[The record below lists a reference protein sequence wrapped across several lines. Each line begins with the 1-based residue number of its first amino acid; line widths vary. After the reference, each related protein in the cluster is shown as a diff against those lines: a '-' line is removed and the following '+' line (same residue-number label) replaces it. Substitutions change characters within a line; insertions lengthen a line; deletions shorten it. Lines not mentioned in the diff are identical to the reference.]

1 MITNNLQKSREI
13 HRFLA
18 TLLSILGTG
27 LGMFYLAIPS
37 YMIGGAALIITQGIL
52 IYFTMFS
59 LGYLLI
65 ISGPLAIF
73 FHILGIVFTV
83 RSFQIP
89 HHAERAPTGVSLP
102 SKWRTL
108 LSLAL
113 GATLLLLAVTMK
125 YVDIIEPF
133 TQTGENKRNVA
144 AESEQYLEQKYGE
157 DFQIQN
163 ISYHSIPSTEYT
175 MEVISNRHP
184 SVLFNMTKRPYE
196 DVPFRENYLN
206 ALWESQLDMKLK
218 PVIQKLYDD
227 SAAVHSGVQ
236 EGTTDKMIK
245 EYDDFKLNPKAVGD
259 QYIRIIV
266 FEDLTDSG
274 LPLEKERVLQTAK
287 VLKTVLDGNKASLD
301 IEYFPSTMNTKQNL
315 KAIEINDYMF
325 GQDHFDEKTY
335 EVQIEDIYK
344 LMSTKDIQIT
354 SLDRV
359 N

>member
-1 MITNNLQKSREI
+1 MTTNNLQKSREI

-102 SKWRTL
+102 SKWRAL

-133 TQTGENKRNVA
+133 TQTGENKRNGA

-163 ISYHSIPSTEYT
+163 ISYHSIPFTEYT
-175 MEVISNRHP
+175 MEAISNRHP
-184 SVLFNMTKRPYE
+184 SVLFNMTKRPYD

-206 ALWESQLDMKLK
+206 ALWE
-218 PVIQKLYDD
+218 
-227 SAAVHSGVQ
+227 
-236 EGTTDKMIK
+236 
-245 EYDDFKLNPKAVGD
+245 
-259 QYIRIIV
+259 R
-266 FEDLTDSG
+266 
-274 LPLEKERVLQTAK
+274 
-287 VLKTVLDGNKASLD
+287 
-301 IEYFPSTMNTKQNL
+301 
-315 KAIEINDYMF
+315 
-325 GQDHFDEKTY
+325 
-335 EVQIEDIYK
+335 
-344 LMSTKDIQIT
+344 
-354 SLDRV
+354 
-359 N
+359 

>member
-1 MITNNLQKSREI
+1 MTTKKLQKQWEI
-13 HRFLA
+13 HRFVA

-65 ISGPLAIF
+65 ISGPLAIL

-89 HHAERAPTGVSLP
+89 NHADSAPTGASLP

-125 YVDIIEPF
+125 FVDIIEPF

-175 MEVISNRHP
+175 MEAISNRHP
-184 SVLFNMTKRPYE
+184 SVLFIMTKRPYD

-218 PVIQKLYDD
+218 PVIQKLYGEA
-227 SAAVHSGVQ
+227 AAVHSGVQ
-236 EGTTDKMIK
+236 EGNTDKMIK
-245 EYDDFKLNPKAVGD
+245 EYDDFKQNPEAVGN
-259 QYIRIIV
+259 QYIRLIV
-266 FEDLTDSG
+266 FADLTDSG
-274 LPLEKERVLQTAK
+274 LPLEKERILQTAK
-287 VLKTVLDGNKASLD
+287 VLKTVLAGNKASID
-301 IEYFPSTMNTKQNL
+301 IKYFPSAMNTKRNL
-315 KAIEINDYMF
+315 KAIELNDYMF

-344 LMSTKDIQIT
+344 LTSTENIQIT
-354 SLDRV
+354 PLHRDE
-359 N
+359 

>member
-1 MITNNLQKSREI
+1 
-13 HRFLA
+13 
-18 TLLSILGTG
+18 
-27 LGMFYLAIPS
+27 MFYLAIPS

-206 ALWESQLDMKLK
+206 ALWE
-218 PVIQKLYDD
+218 
-227 SAAVHSGVQ
+227 
-236 EGTTDKMIK
+236 
-245 EYDDFKLNPKAVGD
+245 
-259 QYIRIIV
+259 R
-266 FEDLTDSG
+266 
-274 LPLEKERVLQTAK
+274 
-287 VLKTVLDGNKASLD
+287 
-301 IEYFPSTMNTKQNL
+301 
-315 KAIEINDYMF
+315 
-325 GQDHFDEKTY
+325 
-335 EVQIEDIYK
+335 
-344 LMSTKDIQIT
+344 
-354 SLDRV
+354 
-359 N
+359 